1 MLLAKN
7 ERVLID
13 LWFPNDYYNILD
25 CTSVDFKEVIFSKI
39 IILIT
44 YH

>member
-25 CTSVDFKEVIFSKI
+25 CTSVDYKVIFSKI